1 MNRIMACGQE
11 PLDLRNPGVLR
22 NRHRLGV
29 VAMLA
34 LALSLGGC
42 GSTKVYTADKTVV
55 YQESVYN
62 VSNVKVFTRKNVAI
76 QPDGSTVNL
85 ANLDEPG
92 FNQLLGGGSAVAVQQ
107 GFLLDDIEVL
117 YQQADVS
124 SWKEFKKLNKRFMSA
139 SKDLNKFLANSKK
152 TQLKLK

>member
-1 MNRIMACGQE
+1 MNREVANAPEM
-11 PLDLRNPGVLR
+11 LSLRSSGVLR
-22 NRHRLGV
+22 ASHQLGL
-29 VAMLA
+29 VALLLLA
-34 LALSLGGC
+34 LGLGGC

-76 QPDGSTVNL
+76 LPDQSTAHL
-85 ANLDEPG
+85 ANLDESG
-92 FNQLLGGGSAVAVQQ
+92 FNQLLAGGSAVTVEQ

-117 YQQADVS
+117 YQRADVS